1 MKQVPILF
9 IILISLLIVSCEKDH
24 QLVVEN
30 EDMELI
36 GKILLNGELYQEYN
50 YNNQN
55 LITEEKSKFFYTGHS
70 YNDDNQLV
78 RSEFYLDPGMFSSC
92 WEIAQAAMNRT
103 EWVNPSNSMKSLTQ
117 EFEYD
122 KKNHLIKKIYIRPSV
137 TDSEYSTFT
146 YENDRISR
154 QSMYWQNQIS
164 GYIDYFYDSSGNLI
178 KEEKYG
184 IGEDGSPELWT
195 TTEYE
200 FDNMNNPCFAFRRL
214 LTPGKYTNP
223 NNIVKETYTI
233 HFEVNASIEKIQVSE
248 TSYEYN
254 DKGYPVKVNGEVE
267 YVYK

>member
-9 IILISLLIVSCEKDH
+9 IILISSLIVSCEKDK
-24 QLVVEN
+24 QPLVEN

-36 GKILLNGELYQEYN
+36 SKILLNGELHQEYI

-78 RSEFYLDPGMFSSC
+78 RSEFYLDPGMFSSY

-103 EWVNPSNSMKSLTQ
+103 EWVNPSNSTKSLTQ

-122 KKNHLIKKIYIRPSV
+122 KKNLLIKKTYVRPSSSY
-137 TDSEYSTFT
+137 SEYMTFT
-146 YENDRISR
+146 YDNDRISR
-154 QSMYWQNQIS
+154 QTMYWQNNIS
-164 GYIDYFYDSSGNLI
+164 GYIDFFYDSSGNLT

-184 IGEDGSPELWT
+184 IVEGGAPELWT
-195 TTEYE
+195 THEYE
-200 FDNMNNPCFAFRRL
+200 FDNMKNPYYAFRHLR
-214 LTPGKYTNP
+214 TPGKYTNP

-233 HFEVNASIEKIQVSE
+233 HFEVDAFIEKVQIIE
-248 TSYEYN
+248 NSYEYN
-254 DKGYPVKVNGEVE
+254 DKGYPVKVNKETE